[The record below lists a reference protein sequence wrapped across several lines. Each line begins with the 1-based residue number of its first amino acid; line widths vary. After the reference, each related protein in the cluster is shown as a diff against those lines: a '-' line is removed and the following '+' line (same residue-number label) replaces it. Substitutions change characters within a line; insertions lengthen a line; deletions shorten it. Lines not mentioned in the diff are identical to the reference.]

1 MISIINVSICNM
13 PCEKGGKDLPGGTVD
28 GSPPANAGDM
38 GSICRRADPIELG
51 SFLVG
56 YLDFITESM
65 RSHRKVLS
73 KIIS

>member
-1 MISIINVSICNM
+1 M
-13 PCEKGGKDLPGGTVD
+13 PRERGGRMSLVVQWMGVR
-28 GSPPANAGDM
+28 PASAGDM
-38 GSICRRADPIELG
+38 GSICRRADPIEPG

-56 YLDFITESM
+56 YLNFITESM